1 MRTYK
6 LMTLVVAI
14 ALATAC
20 AAPAPAD
27 APIIDDVTV
36 VTEHVT
42 DDGLEVTRPE
52 DDTDTTTTT
61 DTGTPGPVDA
71 DGDGATEDVDC
82 DDNDAARFPGNPEI
96 CDGIDNDCDG
106 AIPSDEIDDDSDG
119 FTECGG
125 DCDDSNATIN
135 PDAPQIC
142 GDADTD
148 CDPNTGSRW
157 DDDFDGADCS
167 VDCDDTDPNRSPD
180 FIEVCDNGID
190 DDCDWVDEACPPEP
204 VVDND
209 GDGYDEDNDC
219 DDNDAAVNPG
229 ADELCNSIDDNCNG
243 LIDDDDPSLAYGNL
257 WSADQDGDSYGDGSN
272 MLESCNQPPGYVYDA
287 SDCDDGDAGINIA
300 AQEVCDDGIDNNC
313 DGVDDVC
320 PVVPVDND
328 GDGSLEG
335 DDCDDN
341 DADRFPGNPE
351 VTCDGIDNDCNVV
364 TLDEETVMTIYV
376 VDSAAYSITDV
387 VELYAQDP
395 VELEGRYTIKSVEG
409 NYTGIESELVLTE
422 CDMDQD
428 GDGVIDVAEVFVNA
442 RIDGPTLP
450 GNPWHLAAF
459 NPGSWDSNFPS
470 GDGWGSDLPAQFMDL
485 DVDYHDGF
493 GRLPYMGDVRA
504 IDSDGNGVTSSWDE
518 NVVPGDGLGDQVT
531 YPVSTTP

>member
-1 MRTYK
+1 
-6 LMTLVVAI
+6 
-14 ALATAC
+14 
-20 AAPAPAD
+20 
-27 APIIDDVTV
+27 
-36 VTEHVT
+36 
-42 DDGLEVTRPE
+42 
-52 DDTDTTTTT
+52 
-61 DTGTPGPVDA
+61 VDA
-71 DGDGATEDVDC
+71 DGDGFNADDDC
-82 DDNDAARFPGNPEI
+82 NDNDAAINPNADEV

-106 AIPSDEIDDDSDG
+106 DVDSDDADVTDESTWYADDDGDG
-119 FTECGG
+119 FGDPTNSTEACDQPTGYVSDNGDCEDGNVDVNPGELEVCGNG
-125 DCDDSNATIN
+125 LDDDCFDGDEECPVVIIDNDGDGSNADDDCDDNDPDRYPGNTEVTCDGIDNDCDNATE
-135 PDAPQIC
+135 DAPD
-142 GDADTD
+142 GDADGSSV
-148 CDPNTGSRW
+148 CD
-157 DDDFDGADCS
+157 
-167 VDCDDTDPNRSPD
+167 DCDDADADRSPD

-190 DDCDWVDEACPPEP
+190 DD
-204 VVDND
+204 
-209 GDGYDEDNDC
+209 
-219 DDNDAAVNPG
+219 
-229 ADELCNSIDDNCNG
+229 
-243 LIDDDDPSLAYGNL
+243 
-257 WSADQDGDSYGDGSN
+257 
-272 MLESCNQPPGYVYDA
+272 
-287 SDCDDGDAGINIA
+287 
-300 AQEVCDDGIDNNC
+300 C

-351 VTCDGIDNDCNVV
+351 VTCDGIDNDCNVA

-395 VELEGRYTIKSVEG
+395 VELEGRYTIKSVVG